1 MIKPRYYI
9 EEKDRSKNKTK
20 FLDYYFEKL
29 VKESSEYDVYLSENN
44 TPIIEEKKHI
54 KILQPINIDSFI
66 NEFKKAYFN
75 VNKKEFSE
83 TVYGVE
89 NSVNKKDL
97 EPIILVKTLF
107 YYITNNELFY
117 KSPLMSGFTEPNLK
131 KGILIAGLKGCGKT
145 SIIKSFHELIYNS
158 EKYNILD
165 INDQPILLDWY
176 KLQRFTYNTSYNLI
190 EQIKQGEIEHLSKV
204 PMYIDDLMRESE
216 KKDYGNEINLKEL
229 LIRRYDNGS
238 RTLCSMNYIEEL
250 TPQDL
255 FNSFCAKYGSPLDD
269 RFFEMFNIIE
279 LKSDKS
285 FRR

>member
-117 KSPLMSGFTEPNLK
+117 KSPLMSGFTEPNIN

-145 SIIKSFHELIYNS
+145 SVIKSFHELIYNS

-165 INDQPILLDWY
+165 IKEQPILLDWY
-176 KLQRFTYNTSYNLI
+176 KIQRFTYNTSYNLI

>member
-44 TPIIEEKKHI
+44 TPIIEEKKAI
-54 KILQPINIDSFI
+54 KILQPISIDSFI
-66 NEFKKAYFN
+66 SEFKKAYFN

-165 INDQPILLDWY
+165 IKEQPILLDWY
-176 KLQRFTYNTSYNLI
+176 KIQRFTYNTSYNLI

>member
-9 EEKDRSKNKTK
+9 EEKDRAKNKTK

-165 INDQPILLDWY
+165 IKEQPILLDWY
-176 KLQRFTYNTSYNLI
+176 KIQRFTYNTSYNLI

>member
-9 EEKDRSKNKTK
+9 EEKDRAKNKTK

-29 VKESSEYDVYLSENN
+29 VKESIEYDTYLNENN

-83 TVYGVE
+83 TVYDVE
-89 NSVNKKDL
+89 NSTNKKDL

-145 SIIKSFHELIYNS
+145 SVIKSFHELIYNS

-165 INDQPILLDWY
+165 IKEQPILLDWY
-176 KLQRFTYNTSYNLI
+176 KIQRFTYNTSYNLI